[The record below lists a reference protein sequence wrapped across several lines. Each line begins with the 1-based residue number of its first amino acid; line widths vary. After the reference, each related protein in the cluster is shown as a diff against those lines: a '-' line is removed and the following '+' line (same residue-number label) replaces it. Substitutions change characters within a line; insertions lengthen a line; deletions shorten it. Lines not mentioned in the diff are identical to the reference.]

1 MHRELNQKFSSK
13 NKLTNP
19 AQFDQVFKK
28 NSKTL
33 KTAEFLFLLKDNL
46 MDKNR
51 LGIIVSKK
59 NIPLSVDRN
68 KLRRLIR
75 EGFRTMLPP
84 ALGVDIVVLVKPA
97 ANQSKNVW
105 PSLKYLFLSVN
116 PKEQG
121 NEL

>member
-1 MHRELNQKFSSK
+1 MNQSFSSR
-13 NKLTNP
+13 NKLTNT
-19 AQFDQVFKK
+19 AQFDEVFKK
-28 NSKTL
+28 RSKTL

-51 LGIIVSKK
+51 LGIIIGKK
-59 NIPLSVDRN
+59 NVPLSVDRS

-75 EGFRTMLPP
+75 EGFRRMLPP
-84 ALGVDIVVLVKPA
+84 ELGIDVVVLVKPA
-97 ANQSKNVW
+97 ANQRKNVW
-105 PSLKYLFLSVN
+105 PLLKYLFLSVN

>member
-1 MHRELNQKFSSK
+1 MNQRFSSK
-13 NKLTNP
+13 NKLTNT
-19 AQFDQVFKK
+19 AQFDEVFRK

-33 KTAEFLFLLKDNL
+33 KKKEFLFLLKDNL

-51 LGIIVSKK
+51 LGIIVGKK
-59 NIPLSVDRN
+59 NIPLSVERS
-68 KLRRLIR
+68 KLKRLIR

-84 ALGVDIVVLVKPA
+84 TLGIDLVVLVKPA

-105 PSLKYLFLSVN
+105 PPLRQLFLSVN
-116 PKEQG
+116 STKQG

>member
-1 MHRELNQKFSSK
+1 MNQSFSGK
-13 NKLTNP
+13 NKLTNT
-19 AQFDQVFKK
+19 AQFDEVFKK
-28 NSKTL
+28 RSKTL
-33 KTAEFLFLLKDNL
+33 KTREFLFLLKDNL

-51 LGIIVSKK
+51 LGIVVGKK
-59 NIPLSVDRN
+59 NVPLSVNRSRL
-68 KLRRLIR
+68 KRLIR

-84 ALGVDIVVLVKPA
+84 TLGIDLVVLVKPA

>member
-1 MHRELNQKFSSK
+1 MNQSFSSK
-13 NKLTNP
+13 NKLTNT
-19 AQFDQVFKK
+19 AQFDEVFKK
-28 NSKTL
+28 RSKTL

-51 LGIIVSKK
+51 LGIVVGKK
-59 NIPLSVDRN
+59 NVPLSVDRS

-84 ALGVDIVVLVKPA
+84 ALGIDLVVLVKPA

-121 NEL
+121 NGL